1 MESEETTGLKL
12 ELKYC
17 EGCGALLAREVG
29 SGTTYCAGCRRQLV
43 EMELPRFVQS
53 RPRTVAKL
61 QKLQSLAEFN
71 LALANCGSYRPQ
83 CFEDA
88 VIFVTDVERCL
99 QKLGPFAQLVVAR
112 VVLQEY
118 SEVEAAGLIG
128 CCERTVRGVLGE
140 ALDDLAEIFLRKG
153 LLRP

>member
-1 MESEETTGLKL
+1 MAFRSRLK
-12 ELKYC
+12 
-17 EGCGALLAREVG
+17 
-29 SGTTYCAGCRRQLV
+29 
-43 EMELPRFVQS
+43 
-53 RPRTVAKL
+53 
-61 QKLQSLAEFN
+61 
-71 LALANCGSYRPQ
+71 SYRPH

-99 QKLGPFAQLVVAR
+99 QELNQFARVVVAR
-112 VVLQEY
+112 VILQEY
-118 SEVEAAGLIG
+118 AEAEAASLLG

>member
-1 MESEETTGLKL
+1 MSAAV
-12 ELKYC
+12 ELFGVATPEIFTEDERRPEILIYRKATV
-17 EGCGALLAREVG
+17 ALLRRFLKISIETGRLPSMIGGMAMRARL
-29 SGTTYCAGCRRQLV
+29 R
-43 EMELPRFVQS
+43 
-53 RPRTVAKL
+53 
-61 QKLQSLAEFN
+61 
-71 LALANCGSYRPQ
+71 SYRPQ

-88 VIFVTDVERCL
+88 VIFVTDVEHCL
-99 QKLGPFAQLVVAR
+99 QKLGPFARLVVAR

-118 SEVEAAGLIG
+118 TEFEAAGIIG